1 MYTIDT
7 NKEREERKMLKAI
20 AIIVILTFLRTTV
33 TRANERAKERA
44 ENERKI
50 KAVKDGIE
58 IFQRTKKE
66 NNK

>member
-1 MYTIDT
+1 
-7 NKEREERKMLKAI
+7 MLKAI
-20 AIIVILTFLRTTV
+20 AIIVILTLLRTTV

-44 ENERKI
+44 ENERKM